1 MATNFPTSIDN
12 FTNPT
17 TTSLLTSPSHAGQH
31 SDINDAVEAIETAI
45 GTTAAPVLAGLAS
58 PTFTGTPAA
67 PTASV
72 GTNTTQ
78 IATTAFVL
86 NNGPVM
92 PMVSTYYY
100 KTIATN
106 SSIASIANRTF
117 YLPFFIAQSTTIDR
131 IALRTG
137 ATFSGT
143 ATVRLGIYNSS
154 GGQPTT
160 VSLDAGTVS
169 ATASTTNYTI
179 TVSHTLAAGLYFLAQ
194 NTQTAASTNN
204 YVSANLTSYQMP
216 TGTSP
221 GSIVPGWQEDVNV
234 TTGFGTVA
242 TLTTTGGNAP
252 DVWIRKA

>member
-1 MATNFPTSIDN
+1 MASTFPTSIDN

-45 GTTAAPVLAGLAS
+45 GTTAAPVLAKLAS

-67 PTASV
+67 PTAAV

-86 NNGPVM
+86 SNGPAM

-100 KTIATN
+100 KTLSGGSTN
-106 SSIASIANRTF
+106 TPAANRTF
-117 YLPFFIAQSTTIDR
+117 YLPIFIAQSTTIDR
-131 IALRTG
+131 IALRTS

-143 ATVRLGIYNSS
+143 STVRLGIYNSS
-154 GGQPTT
+154 GGLPTT

-169 ATASTTNYTI
+169 ATAASTNYTI

-194 NTQTAASTNN
+194 NTQTAATTNN
-204 YVSANLTSYQMP
+204 YASANTSYLQMT
-216 TGTSP
+216 TGTTPSSTMP
-221 GSIVPGWQEDVNV
+221 AAWYEDVTV
-234 TTGFGTVA
+234 TSGFA
-242 TLTTTGGNAP
+242 TATTLSLINNAP